1 MSWSVFLRKFDW
13 VLLGIVLAILALGIG
28 AFYQSGAQADQIVAR
43 QITFVVLGTVLALAI
58 SLFDYRIFKNYS
70 LPSILVYLLAAVFL
84 VLALDSSAV
93 RGSRSW
99 VFLAGYGF
107 QPSEFAKLAL
117 LILLAKY
124 FSQKHVE
131 IYRAHHILTSGVY
144 AAIPAALTLLQPDF
158 GSMMVFAALWLAML
172 LFSGIKRRHLLTI
185 LMLGLII
192 FSFAWFLAFKP
203 YQKSRVVSFVN
214 PYLDPRGIGYSA
226 IQAQTAFGSG
236 RFMGTV
242 FDKDNGNLA
251 VLVPEHY
258 TDFAF
263 AAFGQ
268 KFGFGGVSLL
278 VLLFAV
284 LVSRISSIALRANN
298 NFAKLFCLGLITL
311 IFVHVFLNA
320 GMNLGVLPIAGIPFS
335 FLSYG
340 GSHLITLM
348 IGLGLVESIRLRG

>member
-1 MSWSVFLRKFDW
+1 MILFLRKFDW
-13 VLLGIVLAILALGIG
+13 VLLGVALAILALSVG
-28 AFYQSGAQADQIVAR
+28 AFYQSGARADQVVAR
-43 QITFVVLGTVLALAI
+43 QLAVALLGAAAALVV
-58 SLFDYRIFKNYS
+58 SLFDYRIFKNNS
-70 LPSILVYLLAAVFL
+70 LPSIFVYLLSILFL
-84 VLALDSSAV
+84 AMALASSAV
-93 RGSRSW
+93 RGSHSW
-99 VFLAGYGF
+99 VFVAGYGF

-124 FSQKHVE
+124 FSQKHVQ
-131 IYRAHHILTSGVY
+131 IYRTHHILASGVY
-144 AAIPAALTLLQPDF
+144 AAIPAALTLVQPDF

-203 YQKSRVVSFVN
+203 YQKSRIISFIN

-226 IQAQTAFGSG
+226 IQAQTTFGSG
-236 RFMGTV
+236 RLLGAV
-242 FDKDNGNLA
+242 FDKESDSLA

-263 AAFGQ
+263 ATFGQ
-268 KFGFGGVSLL
+268 KFGFGGILLL
-278 VLLFAV
+278 VLLLAV
-284 LVSRISSIALRANN
+284 LVSRISSIALRTNN
-298 NFAKLFCLGLITL
+298 NFARLFCLGLITL
-311 IFVHVFLNA
+311 IFTHVFLNA
-320 GMNLGVLPIAGIPFS
+320 GMNLGILPITGIPFS

-348 IGLGLVESIRLRG
+348 VGLGLVESIRVRG